1 VKDAPRRPRLLVVDD
16 NVALVENLA
25 EILDD
30 AGYSVHVAHTCAAAL
45 EAAREGFDVALVDL
59 KLPDGDGTALAP
71 RLKEASPSGEVV
83 LLTGFATLESAM
95 AAVRA
100 GACAYLVKPC
110 ATQELLFTVE
120 QALRQVRLHQ
130 EKRELARRAQMHE
143 KLAAVGTMTAGL
155 SHEIRN
161 PLNAAALQLSVLERR
176 ISRLPPREQGPLRE
190 PLTLVRDE
198 IRRLDHILEDFL
210 QFARPREFVPQRVDV
225 HVVLGKVLDL
235 LEGEVERR
243 GLALARDLAPVPP
256 VAGDEERL
264 RQVVMNLALNAIDAT
279 PRGGTL
285 RVSCAV
291 AAGIDGGGEAEVAI
305 HVDDGGA
312 GVPPELR
319 DRIFEPFFTTKAQG
333 SGLGLSIVHAIVTQ
347 HGGAIEVDDAPGGG
361 GRFTLRLPRAGT
373 ATAAAPPAVVG
384 TRA

>member
-1 VKDAPRRPRLLVVDD
+1 VNQPQRRPRLLVVDD
-16 NVALVENLA
+16 NVAFVDNLA
-25 EILDD
+25 EILED
-30 AGYSVHVAHTCAAAL
+30 AGYAVQGFHSCADAL
-45 EAAREGFDVALVDL
+45 AGARDGFDVALVDL
-59 KLPDGDGTALAP
+59 KLPDGDGTVLAP
-71 RLKEASPSGEVV
+71 RLKEASPNGEVV

-120 QALRQVRLHQ
+120 QAMRQVRLHQ

-176 ISRLPPREQGPLRE
+176 ISRLPAGAQGPLRE

-210 QFARPREFVPQRVDV
+210 QFARPREFVAQPVDV

-243 GLALARDLAPVPP
+243 GLSLVRELAPVPP

-279 PRGGTL
+279 PRGRTL
-285 RVSCAV
+285 RVSCEV
-291 AAGIDGGGEAEVAI
+291 APRAEIDGPAEVAI
-305 HVDDGGA
+305 HVDDGGH
-312 GVPPELR
+312 GVSQELR
-319 DRIFEPFFTTKAQG
+319 DRIFEPFFTTKASG

-347 HGGAIEVDDAPGGG
+347 HGGTIEVDDAPGGG
-361 GRFTLRLPRAGT
+361 GRFTLRLPQAR
-373 ATAAAPPAVVG
+373 
-384 TRA
+384 